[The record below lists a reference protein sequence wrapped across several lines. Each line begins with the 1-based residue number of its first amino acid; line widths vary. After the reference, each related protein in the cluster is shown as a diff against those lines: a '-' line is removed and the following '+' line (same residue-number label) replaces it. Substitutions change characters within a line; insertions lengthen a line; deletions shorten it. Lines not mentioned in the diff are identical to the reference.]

1 MIDREG
7 YSMTGKIPMTREG
20 YESLSKELKRLKEV
34 ERPKIIKEIA
44 EARSHGDLSENAEYD
59 AAKEKQG
66 MLEKKIGETEDKIAK
81 AQIIESSDIDTSR
94 VVFGVSVQLKDEG
107 SGDETTYRIVGADES
122 DVKMGKIS
130 VNSPLARALIG
141 REVNDLV
148 EVKIPAGVKMYRIIQ
163 INF

>member
-1 MIDREG
+1 
-7 YSMTGKIPMTREG
+7 MTGKIPMTREG
-20 YESLSKELKRLKEV
+20 YESLLKELKRLKEV

-94 VVFGVSVQLKDEG
+94 VVFGVSVQLKEEG
-107 SGDETTYRIVGADES
+107 SGDEITYRIVGADES

-148 EVKIPAGVKMYRIIQ
+148 EVKIPAGVKVFRIIG
-163 INF
+163 ICF

>member
-1 MIDREG
+1 
-7 YSMTGKIPMTREG
+7 MTGKIPMTREG
-20 YESLSKELKRLKEV
+20 YESLLKELKRLKEV

-107 SGDETTYRIVGADES
+107 SGDEITYRIVGADES

>member
-1 MIDREG
+1 MI
-7 YSMTGKIPMTREG
+7 GKIPMTREG

-107 SGDETTYRIVGADES
+107 SGDEITYRIVGADES

>member
-1 MIDREG
+1 
-7 YSMTGKIPMTREG
+7 MTGKIPMTREG
-20 YESLSKELKRLKEV
+20 YESLLKELKRLKEI

-107 SGDETTYRIVGADES
+107 SGDEITYRIVGADES

>member
-1 MIDREG
+1 M
-7 YSMTGKIPMTREG
+7 SGKIPMTREG

-107 SGDETTYRIVGADES
+107 SGDEITYRIVGADES

>member
-1 MIDREG
+1 
-7 YSMTGKIPMTREG
+7 MTGKIPMTREG

-107 SGDETTYRIVGADES
+107 SGDEITYRIVGADES

-148 EVKIPAGVKMYRIIQ
+148 EVKIPAGVKVFRIIG
-163 INF
+163 ICF

>member
-1 MIDREG
+1 
-7 YSMTGKIPMTREG
+7 MTGKVPMTREG

-107 SGDETTYRIVGADES
+107 SGDEITYRIVGADES

-148 EVKIPAGVKMYRIIQ
+148 EVKIPAGVKVFRIVSIC
-163 INF
+163 F

>member
-1 MIDREG
+1 
-7 YSMTGKIPMTREG
+7 MTGKIPMTREG
-20 YESLSKELKRLKEV
+20 YESLLKELKRLKEV

-107 SGDETTYRIVGADES
+107 SGDEITYRIVGADES

-148 EVKIPAGVKMYRIIQ
+148 EVKIPAGVKVFRIIG
-163 INF
+163 ICF

>member
-1 MIDREG
+1 
-7 YSMTGKIPMTREG
+7 MTGKVPMTREG
-20 YESLSKELKRLKEV
+20 YESLLKELKRLKEV

-66 MLEKKIGETEDKIAK
+66 MLEKKIGETDDKIAK

-94 VVFGVSVQLKDEG
+94 VVFGVSVQLKEEG
-107 SGDETTYRIVGADES
+107 SGDEITYRIVGADES

>member
-1 MIDREG
+1 
-7 YSMTGKIPMTREG
+7 MTGKVPMTREG
-20 YESLSKELKRLKEV
+20 YESLLKELKRLKEV

-107 SGDETTYRIVGADES
+107 SGDEITYRIVGADES

>member
-1 MIDREG
+1 
-7 YSMTGKIPMTREG
+7 MTGKVPMTREG
-20 YESLSKELKRLKEV
+20 YESLLKELKRLKEV

-107 SGDETTYRIVGADES
+107 SGDEITYRIVGADES

-148 EVKIPAGVKMYRIIQ
+148 EVKIPGHD
-163 INF
+163 

>member
-1 MIDREG
+1 
-7 YSMTGKIPMTREG
+7 MTGKIPMTREG
-20 YESLSKELKRLKEV
+20 YESLLKELKRLKEV

-81 AQIIESSDIDTSR
+81 AQIIESSDIDISR
-94 VVFGVSVQLKDEG
+94 VVFGVSVQLKEEG
-107 SGDETTYRIVGADES
+107 SGDEITYRIVGTDES

>member
-1 MIDREG
+1 
-7 YSMTGKIPMTREG
+7 MTGKIPMTREG
-20 YESLSKELKRLKEV
+20 YESLLKELKRLKEV

-94 VVFGVSVQLKDEG
+94 VVFGVSVQLKEEG
-107 SGDETTYRIVGADES
+107 SGDEITYRIVGTDES

>member
-1 MIDREG
+1 
-7 YSMTGKIPMTREG
+7 MTGKIPMTREG

-107 SGDETTYRIVGADES
+107 SGDEITYRIVGADES

>member
-1 MIDREG
+1 
-7 YSMTGKIPMTREG
+7 MTGKIPMTREG
-20 YESLSKELKRLKEV
+20 YESLLKEMKRLKEV

-107 SGDETTYRIVGADES
+107 SGDEITYRIVGADES

-148 EVKIPAGVKMYRIIQ
+148 EVKIPAGVKVFRIIG
-163 INF
+163 ICF

>member
-1 MIDREG
+1 
-7 YSMTGKIPMTREG
+7 MTGKIPMTREG
-20 YESLSKELKRLKEV
+20 YESLLKELKRLKEV

-66 MLEKKIGETEDKIAK
+66 MLQKKIGETEDKIAK

-107 SGDETTYRIVGADES
+107 SGDEITYRIVGADES

>member
-1 MIDREG
+1 MI
-7 YSMTGKIPMTREG
+7 GKIPMTREG

-81 AQIIESSDIDTSR
+81 AQIIESADIDTSR

-107 SGDETTYRIVGADES
+107 SGDEITYRIVGADES

>member
-1 MIDREG
+1 
-7 YSMTGKIPMTREG
+7 MTGKIPMTREG
-20 YESLSKELKRLKEV
+20 YESLLKELKRLKEV

-66 MLEKKIGETEDKIAK
+66 MLEKKIGETDDKIAK

-94 VVFGVSVQLKDEG
+94 VVFGVSVQLKEEG
-107 SGDETTYRIVGADES
+107 SGDEITYRIVGADES

>member
-1 MIDREG
+1 
-7 YSMTGKIPMTREG
+7 MTGKVPMTREG
-20 YESLSKELKRLKEV
+20 YESLLKELKRLKEI

-107 SGDETTYRIVGADES
+107 SGDEITYRIVGADES

-148 EVKIPAGVKMYRIIQ
+148 EVKIPAGVKVFRIVSI
-163 INF
+163 FF

>member
-1 MIDREG
+1 
-7 YSMTGKIPMTREG
+7 MTGKIPMTREG
-20 YESLSKELKRLKEV
+20 YESLLKELKRLKEV

-94 VVFGVSVQLKDEG
+94 VVFGVSVQLKEEG
-107 SGDETTYRIVGADES
+107 SGDEITYRIVGADES

>member
-1 MIDREG
+1 
-7 YSMTGKIPMTREG
+7 MTGKIPMTREG
-20 YESLSKELKRLKEV
+20 YESLLKEMKRLKEV

-107 SGDETTYRIVGADES
+107 SGDEITYRIVGADES

>member
-1 MIDREG
+1 
-7 YSMTGKIPMTREG
+7 
-20 YESLSKELKRLKEV
+20 
-34 ERPKIIKEIA
+34 
-44 EARSHGDLSENAEYD
+44 
-59 AAKEKQG
+59 

-107 SGDETTYRIVGADES
+107 SGDEITYRIVGADES